1 MPLPSNRVQGVAYE
15 KLLKGPTSPPPN
27 GEIMWNVSILG
38 ARPPLSLL
46 ESLRPLLRLA
56 RACGLQ
62 ACGQPTS
69 MMCSRGRCDFGGKSI
84 VRVAIRSCPAV
95 PLDSQH
101 CSHQLALHSL
111 TPPHC
116 TLSLHPTAL
125 SHATQPHPHSHLQP
139 PAGFLASAAYQVLY
153 TLPNWDRLVGR
164 HLAAAAAAGRPP
176 TYVAGL
182 LAVFGGL
189 FNLHMLVQAAVF
201 KSEGAIG
208 VGLVNAVRGAAITL
222 VVAALFCDTD
232 RQHLCLTRQTLAS
245 AAVTTV
251 GGAIYVLA
259 GGQRRPPAKP
269 RVAAAEAGPA
279 QPAAAAAA
287 TAAEQEGEAAADARS
302 VRKDKDA

>member
-1 MPLPSNRVQGVAYE
+1 M
-15 KLLKGPTSPPPN
+15 
-27 GEIMWNVSILG
+27 
-38 ARPPLSLL
+38 
-46 ESLRPLLRLA
+46 
-56 RACGLQ
+56 
-62 ACGQPTS
+62 
-69 MMCSRGRCDFGGKSI
+69 
-84 VRVAIRSCPAV
+84 
-95 PLDSQH
+95 
-101 CSHQLALHSL
+101 
-111 TPPHC
+111 
-116 TLSLHPTAL
+116 
-125 SHATQPHPHSHLQP
+125 
-139 PAGFLASAAYQVLY
+139 LY

-222 VVAALFCDTD
+222 VVAALFCDAE

-287 TAAEQEGEAAADARS
+287 TAAEQEGEAAAADARS